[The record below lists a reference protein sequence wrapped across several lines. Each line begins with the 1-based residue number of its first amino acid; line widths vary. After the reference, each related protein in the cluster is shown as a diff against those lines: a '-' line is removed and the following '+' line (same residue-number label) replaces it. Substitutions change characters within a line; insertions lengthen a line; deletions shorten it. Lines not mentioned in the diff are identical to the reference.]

1 MDDLSRADTDL
12 QERLVSGDV
21 SALGELFGR
30 HHDRLARMVRF
41 RLDLKLRSRMDP
53 EDLLQEAYLDAARRL
68 GHYSKVPDMSPFVW
82 LRQVV
87 KQTMI
92 DSHRRHLQAQRRDA
106 DREVGQ
112 GSGGENGF
120 PVGTSVS
127 LAGQLM
133 GRWTSPSQ
141 KAIRSETARQLEEA
155 IAGMDPIDQEVLA
168 LRHFEELT
176 NGEVAE
182 VLEIQEKAASI
193 RYVRALRRLK
203 EVLSQIPGTFESE
216 SSS

>member
-1 MDDLSRADTDL
+1 MDDPTGMDSDL
-12 QERLVSGDV
+12 QERLIQGEVA
-21 SALGELFGR
+21 ALGELFGR

-41 RLDLKLRSRMDP
+41 RLDQRLRSRLDS
-53 EDLLQEAYLDAARRL
+53 EDLLQEAYLDAARRI

-82 LRQVV
+82 LRQIV

-92 DSHRRHLQAQRRDA
+92 DFHRRHLQAQRRDA
-106 DREVGQ
+106 DREIVGL
-112 GSGGENGF
+112 GGF

-127 LAGQLM
+127 LAGQLL

-141 KAIRSETARQLEEA
+141 KAIRSETARQLEQA
-155 IAGMDPIDQEVLA
+155 IEGMDPIDQEILA

-203 EVLSQIPGTFESE
+203 EVLNQFPGTFEA
-216 SSS
+216 